1 MSRRATRAK
10 SRAAT
15 ATATAGDGKAR
26 ATAADV
32 VVDEDDE
39 DEPRLRVLL
48 ATDDERTRTM
58 SASLLGE
65 LGVECVI
72 AKSANEVLEALKR
85 ARTRRARTRAPGAAE
100 GVETGTGTNEQVDMI
115 LLDVLMPEC
124 DGEVELAE
132 ACREN
137 EALRGVPIVVMS
149 TVDERKERGGRYEEA
164 GAARFLNKPVNRV
177 ELKESLATIPRAGL
191 KSRESGSDEGEGS
204 GNDANKND
212 GSAKSSLTKLS
223 GAGKATPRGSEERQK
238 TDSGSDNL
246 CKEKRRTADTRR
258 AEAAAI
264 DRWASHEGGSG
275 DCGSGGSADRTGS
288 GSGSHEGSGSGQRD
302 PNESDKF
309 RGLSVQLIK
318 AHGGAT
324 TMLELSLP
332 TQTSEQIV
340 VRRSNSRSAFQGFQN
355 YLKNESKDTQVHMMS
370 AALTPQQHQLFFEA
384 SSMMPPADFMNFYG
398 PILPQM
404 PPHVMDVPP
413 GMVPVPQYFD
423 TNPYQAPVVP
433 PPPPPPMMMSMAM
446 DASVTDQSFMS
457 NPFYSVLQTTADH
470 VQQTC
475 TSAAAEHRAAAIRRF
490 LKKRK
495 ERNFEKKVRYASRQ
509 KLAESRLRVRGQFIR
524 ADDTTAT
531 TTENGSNGSEEKKSN
546 ESNVAEGNEMEY
558 GSNIGASNE
567 GSNEG
572 SKEGSRSSS

>member
-1 MSRRATRAK
+1 MRGRTARARDRETVTEKAEKGGGGGGAAARRGGKAR
-10 SRAAT
+10 REAT
-15 ATATAGDGKAR
+15 ATATATV
-26 ATAADV
+26 TA
-32 VVDEDDE
+32 VDEEDGDEAKMDE

-58 SASLLGE
+58 SAALLGE
-65 LGVECVI
+65 LGAECVV

-85 ARTRRARTRAPGAAE
+85 ARMAKTTREA
-100 GVETGTGTNEQVDMI
+100 NEQVDMI

-124 DGEVELAE
+124 EGEVELTE

-164 GAARFLNKPVNRV
+164 GAAGFLNKPVNRV

-191 KSRESGSDEGEGS
+191 KSHVSGSDEGEGS
-204 GNDANKND
+204 GNDAKND

-223 GAGKATPRGSEERQK
+223 GAGKVTPHGSGERQN
-238 TDSGSDNL
+238 DSGSDNL
-246 CKEKRRTADTRR
+246 CNEKRRTADTRR

-275 DCGSGGSADRTGS
+275 DCGSGGDSGGDRTGS

-332 TQTSEQIV
+332 TEEASEQIV

-355 YLKNESKDTQVHMMS
+355 YLKNESKDKQVHMMS
-370 AALTPQQHQLFFEA
+370 AALTPEQHQLFFEA

-404 PPHVMDVPP
+404 PMDAL
-413 GMVPVPQYFD
+413 GMVPAPPYFD
-423 TNPYQAPVVP
+423 AYQYQAPIVP
-433 PPPPPPMMMSMAM
+433 PPPAPMMMPMAT
-446 DASVTDQSFMS
+446 DESVTDQSFMS
-457 NPFYSVLQTTADH
+457 NPFYNVLQTTADH

-475 TSAAAEHRAAAIRRF
+475 TSAAAEYRAAAIRRF

-495 ERNFEKKVRYASRQ
+495 RPEARRISTSRERTVDSSRQ
-509 KLAESRLRVRGQFIR
+509 HNRDATV
-524 ADDTTAT
+524 T
-531 TTENGSNGSEEKKSN
+531 TTENGSNGSEEKRSL
-546 ESNVAEGNEMEY
+546 S
-558 GSNIGASNE
+558 
-567 GSNEG
+567 
-572 SKEGSRSSS
+572 SRAQATDE

>member
-1 MSRRATRAK
+1 MMRRDARAC
-10 SRAAT
+10 AT
-15 ATATAGDGKAR
+15 ATGAEVEKTEDE
-26 ATAADV
+26 
-32 VVDEDDE
+32 EDD
-39 DEPRLRVLL
+39 PRLRVLL

-72 AKSANEVLEALKR
+72 AKSANEVLEALQR
-85 ARTRRARTRAPGAAE
+85 ARTARARTRAPNAAE
-100 GVETGTGTNEQVDMI
+100 GRETRTGTNDEQVDMI

-124 DGEVELAE
+124 DGEVELVE

-191 KSRESGSDEGEGS
+191 KSRESRSDEGEGS

-223 GAGKATPRGSEERQK
+223 GASKATPRGSEERQK

-246 CKEKRRTADTRR
+246 CNEKRRAADTRR

-288 GSGSHEGSGSGQRD
+288 ESGSHEGSGSGQRD

-404 PPHVMDVPP
+404 QPPVVDVPP
-413 GMVPVPQYFD
+413 GMVPVPPYFD
-423 TNPYQAPVVP
+423 TSQYQAPVVSP
-433 PPPPPPMMMSMAM
+433 PPPLPMMMAM

-546 ESNVAEGNEMEY
+546 ESNVAESNDMEY
-558 GSNIGASNE
+558 GSNIDASNE